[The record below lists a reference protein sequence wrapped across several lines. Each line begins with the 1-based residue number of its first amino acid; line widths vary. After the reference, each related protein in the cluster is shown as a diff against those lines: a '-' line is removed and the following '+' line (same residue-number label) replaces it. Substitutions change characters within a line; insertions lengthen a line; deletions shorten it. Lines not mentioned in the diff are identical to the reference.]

1 MHSSVVADFATAKLT
16 KTRRFKQMA
25 NNDNLN
31 DKYFIDDNAFN
42 CPFCGLRNTTYTILA
57 VMKYDLNQNKE
68 GKVIFVQCNKC
79 EKISVHFANNSLT
92 TSGGLVVNR
101 GTGTVNHFDSI
112 YREEIKFL
120 PSNKECAS
128 FDDIDSQIF
137 HSIPNSYFTLDK
149 RIPKQ
154 MRALFEEAQ
163 ECKKSNLK
171 TGASACL
178 RKLIYT
184 LLSEQLNKFEQLKKN
199 TGNKN
204 KLSLEELGYKHYADC
219 IKALKEYHPEL
230 KTFIEPLEDITGI
243 TSDQVHE
250 DSWAELSAED
260 LNICLESVRDL
271 LDQIYVQPAILQERR
286 NKIYEMRNKAKN
298 KTEKNIIGTRESKD
312 GK

>member
-1 MHSSVVADFATAKLT
+1 
-16 KTRRFKQMA
+16 MA

-57 VMKYDLNQNKE
+57 VMKHNLNQNKE

-79 EKISVHFANNSLT
+79 KKISVHFAYDSLITNSVYNKRHTASFLN
-92 TSGGLVVNR
+92 SNCSLSN
-101 GTGTVNHFDSI
+101 
-112 YREEIKFL
+112 EIKFL
-120 PSNKECAS
+120 PSNKESAS
-128 FDDIDSQIF
+128 FDVDIDSQIY
-137 HSIPNSYFTLDK
+137 HSIPNSYFTLDD

-163 ECKKSNLK
+163 ECKRSNLK

-184 LLSEQLNKFEQLKKN
+184 LLFEQLNKK

-204 KLSLEELGYKHYADC
+204 KLPLNELGYEHYSDC

-286 NKIYEMRNKAKN
+286 NKICAMRNKAKN
-298 KTEKNIIGTRESKD
+298 KAKNIIGTRESK
-312 GK
+312 

>member
-1 MHSSVVADFATAKLT
+1 MT
-16 KTRRFKQMA
+16 

-57 VMKYDLNQNKE
+57 VMKHNLNQNKE
-68 GKVIFVQCNKC
+68 GKVIFAQCDRCK
-79 EKISVHFANNSLT
+79 KISVHFAYDSLITNSVHNKRHTASFLN
-92 TSGGLVVNR
+92 SNCSLSN
-101 GTGTVNHFDSI
+101 
-112 YREEIKFL
+112 EIKFL
-120 PSNKECAS
+120 PSNKESAN
-128 FDDIDSQIF
+128 FDVDIDSQIY
-137 HSIPNSYFTLDK
+137 HSIPNSYFTLDD

-163 ECKKSNLK
+163 ECKRSNLK

-184 LLSEQLNKFEQLKKN
+184 LLSEQLNKK

-204 KLSLEELGYKHYADC
+204 KLSLNKLGYEHYSDC